1 MEKENHQLG
10 LTAWLFHLSKATCR
24 LKFSGANHYKE
35 FCKASRLGNE
45 LLMFEMRC
53 LDPLTASLSIWG
65 DSPQHFSLLIAN
77 NSPRHCSS
85 RWVDGSD
92 GASLTLLIFGLLVSC
107 RESPT
112 AQLGSFL
119 KAPQPCMPGSC
130 SDNSCGGAAAAA
142 WGLKKDEEGQSWAPL
157 VALLLFAPLEQL
169 TITEGQGHNRPTFGP
184 EMVQLVLTQHAI
196 HLAELWAAEGQ
207 ELPNLIHHCSSAV
220 RFVLVGAAAFPA
232 QILPRTLQSL
242 NESRVN
248 LLLCT
253 AIKHCP

>member
-45 LLMFEMRC
+45 LLMFEMRW

-107 RESPT
+107 EESPT

-130 SDNSCGGAAAAA
+130 SDNSCGAAAAA